1 MDKIAPD
8 LKDLVV
14 GIDTVHSHPSNPRR
28 GDVPGIAESLN
39 VNGQYAPIVVDL
51 RNGNILAGNHT
62 WKAAKSLGWDEIAV
76 VHVEVDDQQAK
87 RILLA
92 DNRTSDLATYDR
104 GNLLGLI
111 EQLSPDLEGSGWD
124 KRSLERLYQ
133 MEEFDGEDDIFGGGG
148 MEQSGDEATTKKIHV
163 GKNLLLVEADYFNEW
178 LGGIE
183 EACGGKP
190 EALLHLRDLLGLT
203 DDPEPKPV
211 VKGKKWKN
219 ISGET
224 PRHVGLDALNWVA
237 IDSVMP
243 HPENA
248 RQGDIGAISESL
260 RINGVY
266 RPLLIQE
273 SSSLILKGNNTWQA
287 ARSLGWDEIPVTFI
301 DVTDAEAARILLAD
315 NRLADKAGYY
325 NASLASVLMDL
336 DSLDGTGFEPADIEE
351 IIKDLPQER
360 DPIAAINAPADVR
373 RVATIKVGGAS
384 IQVCGK
390 QYSEWEQLMIADGF
404 VSKEERG
411 YRIGQLLTLDP
422 SLFSVWASVADPT
435 TGNNEFRK

>member
-1 MDKIAPD
+1 
-8 LKDLVV
+8 
-14 GIDTVHSHPSNPRR
+14 
-28 GDVPGIAESLN
+28 
-39 VNGQYAPIVVDL
+39 
-51 RNGNILAGNHT
+51 
-62 WKAAKSLGWDEIAV
+62 
-76 VHVEVDDQQAK
+76 
-87 RILLA
+87 
-92 DNRTSDLATYDR
+92 
-104 GNLLGLI
+104 
-111 EQLSPDLEGSGWD
+111 
-124 KRSLERLYQ
+124 
-133 MEEFDGEDDIFGGGG
+133 
-148 MEQSGDEATTKKIHV
+148 
-163 GKNLLLVEADYFNEW
+163 
-178 LGGIE
+178 
-183 EACGGKP
+183 
-190 EALLHLRDLLGLT
+190 
-203 DDPEPKPV
+203 
-211 VKGKKWKN
+211 
-219 ISGET
+219 
-224 PRHVGLDALNWVA
+224 
-237 IDSVMP
+237 
-243 HPENA
+243 
-248 RQGDIGAISESL
+248 
-260 RINGVY
+260 
-266 RPLLIQE
+266 
-273 SSSLILKGNNTWQA
+273 LKGNNTWQA